1 MSVSL
6 KVLTKDKV
14 RSKTLSETSEETMV
28 NLIVGYK
35 EFMKAVNSSNLVVP
49 WVHRSNISSLYLH
62 HKFGLISPDLAFWSI
77 IPMARSA

>member
-14 RSKTLSETSEETMV
+14 RSKTLSETSDETMV

-49 WVHRSNISSLYLH
+49 WVHISKISSLYLH
-62 HKFGLISPDLAFWSI
+62 HKFGLISPD
-77 IPMARSA
+77 

>member
-14 RSKTLSETSEETMV
+14 RSKTLSETSDETMV

-49 WVHRSNISSLYLH
+49 
-62 HKFGLISPDLAFWSI
+62 
-77 IPMARSA
+77 

>member
-1 MSVSL
+1 MSVSV

-49 WVHRSNISSLYLH
+49 WVHRSKISSLYLH
-62 HKFGLISPDLAFWSI
+62 HKFGLISPD
-77 IPMARSA
+77 